1 MSHAASQHDTETGLI
16 NGAIGT
22 VLSISVNHVTVQ
34 FDHMSEP
41 YDVEM
46 VRSCSLFPALPAG
59 PLQLQVHSLTA
70 HVYKINVS

>member
-41 YDVEM
+41 YVCAEVM
-46 VRSCSLFPALPAG
+46 RIRKVCQQAS
-59 PLQLQVHSLTA
+59 
-70 HVYKINVS
+70 I